1 MHIKGVFKHYLII
14 TNIFSEM
21 AMRHNP
27 AFQGSRGA
35 RSARPR
41 IKGPAISEFRKQF
54 SAGAPNARPDC
65 RGKQSFF
72 TTNDWCREKYY

>member
-54 SAGAPNARPDC
+54 SAGAPYARPYWL
-65 RGKQSFF
+65 GKLIYY
-72 TTNDWCREKYY
+72 TTANWRR

>member
-54 SAGAPNARPDC
+54 SAGAPNARPYC
-65 RGKQSFF
+65 LGKLSYD
-72 TTNDWCREKYY
+72 TTSYWSR

>member
-35 RSARPR
+35 RW
-41 IKGPAISEFRKQF
+41 
-54 SAGAPNARPDC
+54 GAPNARPYC
-65 RGKQSFF
+65 LGKLSYD
-72 TTNDWCREKYY
+72 TTSYWSR